1 MDVLVK
7 NRFDI
12 KKKRNLRARFPA
24 MLQQTSNKDKRDKL
38 PSLCWEQYR
47 SIQSQRSSNFLPM
60 RLPTEHVTAGS
71 VPAVQLWHQSGAP
84 RPCCNLPSLCQDL
97 TPVTLFL
104 LLVFDLMLFA
114 LDSSASRANG
124 KSGWN
129 TKRGNVLQLFLVL
142 MKHIGLSGL
151 LF

>member
-1 MDVLVK
+1 MS
-7 NRFDI
+7 
-12 KKKRNLRARFPA
+12 LRAAF
-24 MLQQTSNKDKRDKL
+24 LLCSSGTSLVLHAPVVTSR
-38 PSLCWEQYR
+38 PSAK
-47 SIQSQRSSNFLPM
+47 I
-60 RLPTEHVTAGS
+60 
-71 VPAVQLWHQSGAP
+71 
-84 RPCCNLPSLCQDL
+84 SL
-97 TPVTLFL
+97 PVTLFL